1 MSITYGR
8 WRYCA
13 ALNMVNKK
21 EILKSNPV
29 AKELR
34 TVKFRSQKI
43 KNKKKSEEMKRI
55 KVKL

>member
-1 MSITYGR
+1 
-8 WRYCA
+8 
-13 ALNMVNKK
+13 MVNKK

-43 KNKKKSEEMKRI
+43 KNKKNQ
-55 KVKL
+55 VKQDSNLQRTR

>member
-1 MSITYGR
+1 
-8 WRYCA
+8 
-13 ALNMVNKK
+13 MVNKK

-34 TVKFRSQKI
+34 TVKFRSKKI

>member
-1 MSITYGR
+1 
-8 WRYCA
+8 
-13 ALNMVNKK
+13 MVNKK

-43 KNKKKSEEMKRI
+43 KNKKKAEEMKRI

>member
-1 MSITYGR
+1 
-8 WRYCA
+8 
-13 ALNMVNKK
+13 MVNKK

-34 TVKFRSQKI
+34 TVKFRSKKI
-43 KNKKKSEEMKRI
+43 NNKKKSEEMKRI